1 MATTNGDNKVNILLV
16 DDQPNNLLALE
27 ATLEGL
33 GQNLVKARS
42 GPEALK
48 WLLNNQFAVIL
59 LDVLMPGMDGFETA
73 ALIRQREKTQRTPII
88 FLTAIGQSEI
98 HMFKGY
104 SVGAVDYL
112 FKPVVPEILKSK
124 VRVFVELFEKTEEV
138 KRQAGQLR
146 EIERQE
152 HERKLAE
159 VKQRWEAER
168 LRLEIGIA
176 RKIQQ
181 KLFPA
186 SAPACP
192 GFDIYGSSLP
202 AAATGGDYFDYIPML
217 NGNIGIVIGDVT
229 GHGLGPALLM
239 SATRA
244 YLRALALTYPAV
256 PEILSRAN
264 TALTADIGDDRF
276 VTLIL
281 ARLDPR

>member
-1 MATTNGDNKVNILLV
+1 MPMMNRDEKANILLV

-48 WLLNNQFAVIL
+48 WLLNHQFAVIL
-59 LDVLMPGMDGFETA
+59 LDVLMPDMDGFETA
-73 ALIRQREKTQRTPII
+73 ELIRQREKTQRTPII
-88 FLTAIGQSEI
+88 FLTAIGQNDM

-112 FKPVVPEILKSK
+112 SKPVMPEILKSK

-146 EIERQE
+146 EIDRQE

-168 LRLEIGIA
+168 LR
-176 RKIQQ
+176 RRR
-181 KLFPA
+181 PV
-186 SAPACP
+186 P
-192 GFDIYGSSLP
+192 GSTF
-202 AAATGGDYFDYIPML
+202 TGL
-217 NGNIGIVIGDVT
+217 
-229 GHGLGPALLM
+229 HC
-239 SATRA
+239 R
-244 YLRALALTYPAV
+244 
-256 PEILSRAN
+256 
-264 TALTADIGDDRF
+264 
-276 VTLIL
+276 
-281 ARLDPR
+281 PRPRGETTSITSPC

>member
-1 MATTNGDNKVNILLV
+1 MATTNGDDKVNILLV

-48 WLLNNQFAVIL
+48 WLLNDQFAVIL

-112 FKPVVPEILKSK
+112 FKPVVPEILRSK
-124 VRVFVELFEKTEEV
+124 VRVFVELFEKTEEI
-138 KRQAGQLR
+138 KRQAGQLH

-159 VKQRWEAER
+159 AKQRWEAER
-168 LRLEIGIA
+168 LHLQIGLA
-176 RKIQQ
+176 RQIHHEQ
-181 KLFPA
+181 LPA
-186 SAPACP
+186 SSPAC
-192 GFDIYGSSLP
+192 
-202 AAATGGDYFDYIPML
+202 
-217 NGNIGIVIGDVT
+217 
-229 GHGLGPALLM
+229 HGLDLY
-239 SATRA
+239 R
-244 YLRALALTYPAV
+244 
-256 PEILSRAN
+256 
-264 TALTADIGDDRF
+264 
-276 VTLIL
+276 
-281 ARLDPR
+281 